1 MAWHIAA
8 ARELL
13 WIVVTTCSHSYYK
26 RQQIQSFLILEEG
39 EEKGLGMLGF
49 TKSILFYFVDEGY
62 GKIDW
67 GRRILGKV
75 EEDQNSTVFIT

>member
-1 MAWHIAA
+1 
-8 ARELL
+8 
-13 WIVVTTCSHSYYK
+13 
-26 RQQIQSFLILEEG
+26 
-39 EEKGLGMLGF
+39 MLGF

-62 GKIDW
+62 GKKDW